1 MKHNNKV
8 FRYFLWKK
16 NPQKNSNQLVDPATK
31 PYPRTLMWKRPRTT
45 AVEQHVPIS
54 LSLEIFSFS
63 DKPLSQVAKH
73 NWRSEALSE
82 DKANICQSY
91 RTDIQQTLSKNKHL
105 FRVWCSLSFE
115 PRFRSP
121 TNPFEKVP
129 LSLDAKCSTVFT
141 RRMLT
146 MCPLLLWASSKFV
159 CYSLLQILSM
169 KAVNVDRTSE
179 VVGRKNQNNE
189 PKDAKMWCDVII

>member
-1 MKHNNKV
+1 MT
-8 FRYFLWKK
+8 
-16 NPQKNSNQLVDPATK
+16 NPCHRLQNIIEEVKLFQKTK
-31 PYPRTLMWKRPRTT
+31 QTFVSLTENVLMW
-45 AVEQHVPIS
+45 V
-54 LSLEIFSFS
+54 
-63 DKPLSQVAKH
+63 
-73 NWRSEALSE
+73 
-82 DKANICQSY
+82 
-91 RTDIQQTLSKNKHL
+91 IQQTLSKNKHL

-129 LSLDAKCSTVFT
+129 FSLDAKCSTVFT

-179 VVGRKNQNNE
+179 VVARKNQNNE
-189 PKDAKMWCDVII
+189 PKETKMWCDVIHCSYKYII

>member
-1 MKHNNKV
+1 MT
-8 FRYFLWKK
+8 
-16 NPQKNSNQLVDPATK
+16 NPCHRLQNIIEEVKLFQKTKQTFVSLTEQTFNRHWAKINICLESNQK
-31 PYPRTLMWKRPRTT
+31 
-45 AVEQHVPIS
+45 S
-54 LSLEIFSFS
+54 
-63 DKPLSQVAKH
+63 
-73 NWRSEALSE
+73 
-82 DKANICQSY
+82 
-91 RTDIQQTLSKNKHL
+91 
-105 FRVWCSLSFE
+105 VWCSLSFE

-189 PKDAKMWCDVII
+189 PKDAKMWCDVIHCYYKYII